1 MADINEVNGAFG
13 GVEFGN
19 NQGVNVGANVYNPYG
34 FGGTETTLGG
44 QYNGNTEEATNYDR
58 GFNYG
63 DNTTVENTGIG
74 YTGTVEN
81 QGVYK
86 TFGGTEEQTVGG
98 TFENA
103 TGVATVGT
111 NLPVKSGFWSKV
123 KAFCFTEISVKLTPH
138 QQKIEN
144 EINDFFNKEIT
155 WASVKNFFGFGKK
168 KKQ

>member
-19 NQGVNVGANVYNPYG
+19 NQGTNVCANVYNPYG
-34 FGGTETTLGG
+34 FGGTENTLDG

-63 DNTTVENTGIG
+63 VNTTGETGGVG
-74 YTGTVEN
+74 YTGTE
-81 QGVYK
+81 GVYK
-86 TFGGTEEQTVGG
+86 TFGGSETQVAGE

-103 TGVATVGT
+103 ASVGT
-111 NLPVKSGFWSKV
+111 NLPVKSGFWNKV
-123 KAFCFTEISVKLTPH
+123 KAFCFTEITVKLTPH
-138 QQKIEN
+138 QQKIED

-155 WASVKNFFGFGKK
+155 WTSVKNFFGFGKK
-168 KKQ
+168 NKK

>member
-19 NQGVNVGANVYNPYG
+19 NQGENLGANVYNPYG
-34 FGGTETTLGG
+34 FGGTENTVGG
-44 QYNGNTEEATNYDR
+44 QFYGNTEEATNYDR

-63 DNTTVENTGIG
+63 GSDVE
-74 YTGTVEN
+74 
-81 QGVYK
+81 
-86 TFGGTEEQTVGG
+86 
-98 TFENA
+98 ENA
-103 TGVATVGT
+103 AGIGT
-111 NLPVKSGFWSKV
+111 NLPVKSGFWNKV

-155 WASVKNFFGFGKK
+155 WTSVKNFFGFGKK
-168 KKQ
+168 NK